1 MSTSIGVGRSTNRSS
16 IAAGREAAREAVAAL
31 GGRAPSLVLAFATAG
46 HDQSAFVRGVGEIAG
61 NAKLAGCSAE
71 GVITQRG
78 SEEQSHVAAV
88 TAIASDEIWFE
99 TFFAPGF
106 TKDSRACGR
115 ELVAWVEEQ
124 RREADRR
131 GCLLILFPDGIGGNC
146 RELIETLEE
155 GLPYPLPI
163 VGGTAGDLLAF
174 QRTWQY
180 HRGEVASDGLV
191 AVMVGGAVE
200 PEIVVTH
207 GCDLVGAER
216 SITRA
221 EGGFVYEIDGQPAWR
236 FFKAYLADDTDTL
249 EAMHVSHLLL
259 AERIDTPADGFD
271 DFTVR
276 VPVKLDAES
285 GALYFAAGIRS
296 GTRVQLAL
304 RNAEKVCTRAIDAAR
319 RITERRAGKRP
330 LLVLELD
337 CAGRGAILF
346 GDETTERLVDP
357 MQRVFGKD
365 LPWIG
370 LHTYGEIAAV
380 GGRTYFHN
388 YTAVLCALYA
398 TSP

>member
-1 MSTSIGVGRSTNRSS
+1 
-16 IAAGREAAREAVAAL
+16 
-31 GGRAPSLVLAFATAG
+31 
-46 HDQSAFVRGVGEIAG
+46 
-61 NAKLAGCSAE
+61 
-71 GVITQRG
+71 
-78 SEEQSHVAAV
+78 
-88 TAIASDEIWFE
+88 
-99 TFFAPGF
+99 
-106 TKDSRACGR
+106 
-115 ELVAWVEEQ
+115 
-124 RREADRR
+124 
-131 GCLLILFPDGIGGNC
+131 
-146 RELIETLEE
+146 
-155 GLPYPLPI
+155 

-174 QRTWQY
+174 ERTWQY
-180 HRGEVASDGLV
+180 HDGKVATDGIV
-191 AVMVGGAVE
+191 AVLLGGAVA

-216 SITRA
+216 VVTRA
-221 EGGFVYEIDGQPAWR
+221 EGGFVHEIDGEPAWS

-304 RNAEKVCTRAIDAAR
+304 RNADKVCTRAVAAAR
-319 RITERRAGKRP
+319 RILDRREGRRP

-337 CAGRGAILF
+337 CAGRGALLF
-346 GDETTERLVDP
+346 GDETTAKLIDP

-365 LPWIG
+365 VPWIG
-370 LHTYGEIAAV
+370 LHTYGEIAPV

-388 YTAVLCALYA
+388 YTAVLCALYPRDDA
-398 TSP
+398 REDARSG